1 MEQWKVLKELDK
13 YSISN
18 YGRIKNNKTGKIKA
32 LGIHNGYYFISFED
46 YKNGKRLPIHQLV
59 AKYFIPNIDN
69 LKCIN
74 HKDCMNAM
82 MVVNALKGS
91 EKAYEL
97 VAKMIHESPEDSPKQ
112 VQNNLFVLPDK
123 VELDSIA
130 SILSD
135 DKHKID
141 YDDIAG
147 MKGE

>member
-1 MEQWKVLKELDK
+1 MKKEK
-13 YSISN
+13 
-18 YGRIKNNKTGKIKA
+18 
-32 LGIHNGYYFISFED
+32 FEV
-46 YKNGKRLPIHQLV
+46 GEI
-59 AKYFIPNIDN
+59 IIDN
-69 LKCIN
+69 VGAVDSFSDSLKKIVN
-74 HKDCMNAM
+74 AKVNDEMLERMQGLDLLFGVKLDSIKDCMNAM

-97 VAKMIHESPEDSPKQ
+97 VAKMIHEAPEDNPKQ

-135 DKHKID
+135 DKKQVD

-147 MKGE
+147 TKGE

>member
-1 MEQWKVLKELDK
+1 MKKEK
-13 YSISN
+13 
-18 YGRIKNNKTGKIKA
+18 
-32 LGIHNGYYFISFED
+32 FEV
-46 YKNGKRLPIHQLV
+46 GEI
-59 AKYFIPNIDN
+59 IIDN
-69 LKCIN
+69 AGAVDSFSDSLKKIVN
-74 HKDCMNAM
+74 AKVNDEMLERMQGLDLLFGVKLASIKDCMNAM

-135 DKHKID
+135 DKHKVD
-141 YDDIAG
+141 YEDIAG
-147 MKGE
+147 IKGE

>member
-1 MEQWKVLKELDK
+1 MKKEK
-13 YSISN
+13 
-18 YGRIKNNKTGKIKA
+18 
-32 LGIHNGYYFISFED
+32 FEV
-46 YKNGKRLPIHQLV
+46 GEI
-59 AKYFIPNIDN
+59 IIDN
-69 LKCIN
+69 AGAVDSFSDSLKKIVN
-74 HKDCMNAM
+74 AKVNDEMLERMQGLDLLFGVKLDSIKDCMNAM

-135 DKHKID
+135 DKKQVD

-147 MKGE
+147 MNGD

>member
-1 MEQWKVLKELDK
+1 MKKEK
-13 YSISN
+13 
-18 YGRIKNNKTGKIKA
+18 
-32 LGIHNGYYFISFED
+32 FEV
-46 YKNGKRLPIHQLV
+46 GEI
-59 AKYFIPNIDN
+59 IIDN
-69 LKCIN
+69 AGAVDSFSDSLKKIVN
-74 HKDCMNAM
+74 AKVNDEMLERMQGLDLLFGVKLDSIKDCMNAM

-135 DKHKID
+135 DKHKVD
-141 YDDIAG
+141 YEDIAG
-147 MKGE
+147 TKGE

>member
-1 MEQWKVLKELDK
+1 MKKEK
-13 YSISN
+13 
-18 YGRIKNNKTGKIKA
+18 
-32 LGIHNGYYFISFED
+32 FEV
-46 YKNGKRLPIHQLV
+46 GEI
-59 AKYFIPNIDN
+59 IIDN
-69 LKCIN
+69 AGAVDSFSDSLKKIVN
-74 HKDCMNAM
+74 AKVNDEMLERMQGLDLLFGVKLDSIKDCMNAM

-141 YDDIAG
+141 YEDIAG